1 MRNPST
7 WGREMKR
14 KDGGTTSPLLLKRVA
29 DWADHRA
36 GPISSK
42 AYDLLIRSWC
52 GGYRLDDG
60 TPRRPL
66 PANLD
71 RAGGSDAHVPV
82 RSGQD
87 VSRLAPAV
95 LPFPGG

>member
-1 MRNPST
+1 MGARDEAE
-7 WGREMKR
+7 GRRHNEPVAPEAGR
-14 KDGGTTSPLLLKRVA
+14 RLGGSSA
-29 DWADHRA
+29 H
-36 GPISSK
+36 GPISSET
-42 AYDLLIRSWC
+42 YDPLIRSWC
-52 GGYRLDDG
+52 RGYGLDDG
-60 TPRRPL
+60 TRRRPL